1 MWAPTELEDF
11 LPFKP
16 THLLNTSFPQPPAYQ
31 MNKFLKKKDT
41 TENIATQ
48 EYENI
53 NVKRPQERT
62 LLRFSKLRVLKH
74 GDFAIRVFVHSS
86 TF

>member
-1 MWAPTELEDF
+1 MWAPTELEDS

-16 THLLNTSFPQPPAYQ
+16 THLLNISFPQPLAYQ
-31 MNKFLKKKDT
+31 MNKFLKKKDK

-74 GDFAIRVFVHSS
+74 GDFTIRVFVHSS
-86 TF
+86 SF